1 MARRRGKASLLQQA
15 MRLLSMPT
23 LCLCGSLS
31 GAVGSPYPCA
41 MRASC
46 AIMAR
51 LPRFERGTCRLGGGC
66 SILLSYR
73 REGAG
78 ADSTI
83 YCGRAHQPRRTQ
95 SHPGH
100 SITPRESAPAALV
113 THDLPHFLSGLSNA
127 ILSTSVNAGKTRAW
141 PETQSLKS
149 HLT

>member
-1 MARRRGKASLLQQA
+1 MARHHRYSKLCGFYLCLCLLYAYVAPTRRRGQA
-15 MRLLSMPT
+15 YLPAR
-23 LCLCGSLS
+23 
-31 GAVGSPYPCA
+31 
-41 MRASC
+41 C

-83 YCGRAHQPRRTQ
+83 YCGRAHQPRR
-95 SHPGH
+95 H
-100 SITPRESAPAALV
+100 SITPRERAPAALV
-113 THDLPHFLSGLSNA
+113 TPYLPHFLSGPSNA

-141 PETQSLKS
+141 PETHSLKS
-149 HLT
+149 HLTCS